1 MQASGDGEK
10 KRKYTCILP
19 YSVSL
24 SGIFNTPFPQFLLS
38 LALYHYTLLY
48 QMIAPPT
55 SGCESER
62 GQRISWCRLLHYCTR
77 GTSSQ
82 TAPESTVH
90 IWGQLSS
97 QKWYLCNTS
106 VKKPARCTVSCSS
119 EKCAFPCMW
128 LQGPSFSEP
137 CAVQCA
143 DVFYIQTSGACYAS
157 DPAWKCINPYFK
169 TCTSVNST
177 VQVP

>member
-1 MQASGDGEK
+1 MHTSLQRQSQWNIQH
-10 KRKYTCILP
+10 TFP
-19 YSVSL
+19 TVS
-24 SGIFNTPFPQFLLS
+24 PFPGSVPLHPAVSDDSPPNFWVRVRMRATYLLV
-38 LALYHYTLLY
+38 
-48 QMIAPPT
+48 QT
-55 SGCESER
+55 SA
-62 GQRISWCRLLHYCTR
+62 LLHKRHIIPNSTR
-77 GTSSQ
+77 EH
-82 TAPESTVH
+82 AH

-128 LQGPSFSEP
+128 LQGSSFSEP